1 MRRFQA
7 QQSANRLVDRASF
20 RVSDLAQLNFAVR
33 RGFLFVWFPFQKRP
47 AACREIAPHWR
58 YDLRMFWA
66 GFAIGVAVSLAI
78 GLAWHFVRE
87 RRQRLAFIASLSP
100 AQREAFRA
108 FEATNRGW
116 RTFRDLLP

>member
-1 MRRFQA
+1 
-7 QQSANRLVDRASF
+7 
-20 RVSDLAQLNFAVR
+20 VR

>member
-1 MRRFQA
+1 
-7 QQSANRLVDRASF
+7 
-20 RVSDLAQLNFAVR
+20 
-33 RGFLFVWFPFQKRP
+33 
-47 AACREIAPHWR
+47 
-58 YDLRMFWA
+58 MFWT
-66 GFAIGVAVSLAI
+66 GFATGVAVSLAI

-100 AQREAFRA
+100 AQRETFRA